1 MPMNS
6 SARAIPADADVRHR
20 ALDPERSFIVQAP
33 AGSGKT
39 ELLVR
44 RFLRLLARV
53 DEPEEIVA
61 LTFTRKAAAEMRARV
76 IDALNDVVADT
87 GDHVAA
93 APARGD
99 ELRSLAHAALRRDA
113 ERGWSLS
120 LYPARLRI
128 TTLDAWCAALV
139 QRMPW
144 SSGFGSPP
152 QVRTDAELMYREAA
166 RATLRLLESDT
177 KVWSQAVDAL
187 LERFDNDLPR
197 LETLLVEMLGH
208 RDQWLRHI
216 VGADVAAA
224 AQRAQ
229 LQTDWEWVV
238 ERELQ
243 KVCATAPAAHI
254 DELNDCASHA
264 LDTAAT
270 ECGAVSD
277 AAGLPGAE
285 AAALPAWRVVAAMLL
300 TKKGT
305 WRKTTSG
312 VRGFAA
318 ATAPAERRDQLK
330 QLLRALPE
338 CPAFEASLGAVSL
351 LPDPEIDAGSWQA
364 YRALYKLLPLA
375 VAQLQ
380 LVFQASGNVD
390 FTEIAQRAAFALGPP
405 DAPTDLA
412 LALDYRLQHLLVDE
426 FQDTSYTQ
434 LDLLS
439 RLSAG
444 WEPEDGRTLF
454 LVGDPMQSIY
464 RFREAEVGIFLRIMR
479 GRFGDLTLESLT
491 LSANFRSQSGLVDW
505 VNTAFAAALPRHPDS
520 ELGAAPFMASTAMH
534 ATQAAAVTVN
544 PQLGN
549 DPQQEAEWVRDVVD
563 AERARAPGGTIAV
576 LVRSRGHLHAII
588 PCLRRAGLRYYGV
601 ELESLATQSAIQD
614 LVALTRALLHP
625 SDSVAWMT
633 VLRAPWCGLTLADLT
648 ALAVRQQEAIVW
660 EAMYDQVALAAISED
675 GRRRVERVRGI
686 VQTALSQRHRQS
698 LRRWLEAVWMALG
711 GPACV
716 DTTALQNTATYFDL
730 LDDLDRAGDLPDL
743 SVLQRALDSLWAAA
757 DVEADGSLQLMTIHK
772 AKGLQFDTVILPGL
786 GRTTRHTEP
795 RLLLWSEVG
804 GVPDDRAR
812 LLLAPL
818 GGQGADAKYAYLRE
832 IDKRKNRLESV
843 RLLYVACTRAAHTQ
857 YLSGHVP
864 VNNDGEP
871 RNPQRGSL
879 LSHIWP
885 AVAAHFAG
893 RRAEPPS
900 QLPSTASA
908 DAVQNISYYR
918 LPANWQL
925 PCAAPAP
932 IPAQAGAGPAAG
944 AMVEFSWAGHT
955 ARHAGILV
963 HEALHRI
970 ADDGLLRWV
979 PERIVA
985 QREYWQARLAVA
997 GVAASE
1003 RAAAVDRVA
1012 RAVTATLQDPR
1023 GRWILNP
1030 EHPQARSEWAL
1041 SAVLDG
1047 QAVDVVL
1054 DRTFVDA
1061 EDVRWIVDFKTGIHA
1076 GGDADAFLD
1085 RELARYRPQLER
1097 YAVML
1102 GKLERR
1108 SIRLGLYFPLL
1119 GGWREWQFRPCDT
1132 PPAAAILGS
1141 RQL

>member
-1 MPMNS
+1 MNS
-6 SARAIPADADVRHR
+6 PAYAVPADADVRHR
-20 ALDPERSFIVQAP
+20 ALNPERSFIVQSP

-76 IDALNDVVADT
+76 IGALDDAVAGS
-87 GDHVAA
+87 GDGVAA
-93 APARGD
+93 ESLFDA
-99 ELRSLAHAALRRDA
+99 ELRDLAQAARRRDT
-113 ERGWSLS
+113 ERGWHLS

-128 TTLDAWCAALV
+128 ATLDAWCASLV

-152 QVRTDAELMYREAA
+152 QVRTDAEPMYREAA

-177 KVWSQAVDAL
+177 KVWSQAVEAL

-216 VGADVAAA
+216 VGGDVAAA
-224 AQRAQ
+224 TQRAQ
-229 LQTDWEWVV
+229 LQADWKWVV

-243 KVCATAPAAHI
+243 KVRAAAPAAEI
-254 DELNDCASHA
+254 DDLNDCAAHA
-264 LDTAAT
+264 LDTEKV
-270 ECGAVSD
+270 ECEAVAD
-277 AAGLPGAE
+277 AAGLPGSE
-285 AAALPAWRVVAAMLL
+285 AAMLPAWRVVAAMLL
-300 TKKGT
+300 TKKGM
-305 WRKTTSG
+305 WRKTTNR
-312 VRGFAA
+312 VPGFAA
-318 ATAPAERRDQLK
+318 ATAPLERRDQLK
-330 QLLRALPE
+330 RLLQELPVY
-338 CPAFEASLGAVSL
+338 PAFEASLGAVL
-351 LPDPEIDAGSWQA
+351 MLPEPEIDVGSWQA
-364 YRALYKLLPLA
+364 HRALYELLPLA

-380 LVFQASGNVD
+380 LIFQASSNVD

-412 LALDYRLQHLLVDE
+412 LALDHRLQHLLVDE

-439 RLSAG
+439 RLTAG
-444 WEPEDGRTLF
+444 WEPGDGRTLF

-464 RFREAEVGIFLRIMR
+464 RFREAEVGIFLQTISD
-479 GRFGDLTLESLT
+479 GFGDLKLESLT

-505 VNTAFAAALPRHPDS
+505 VNMAFAAALPSYPDH
-520 ELGAAPFMASTAMH
+520 ELGAVPFMASI
-534 ATQAAAVTVN
+534 ATQPAGPAAVTLN
-544 PQLGN
+544 PQLDN
-549 DPQQEAEWVRDVVD
+549 DPQQEAEWVCNVVN
-563 AERARAPGGTIAV
+563 AERKRNPDGTIAI
-576 LVRSRGHLHAII
+576 LVRSRGHLRAII
-588 PCLRRAGLRYYGV
+588 PCLRRAGLPFHGV
-601 ELESLATQSAIQD
+601 ELESLATQPAIQD

-633 VLRAPWCGLTLADLT
+633 ILRAPWCGLTLSDLT
-648 ALAVRQQEAIVW
+648 ALAVRQQEASVW
-660 EAMYDQVALAAISED
+660 EALHDEVALATVSED

-686 VQTALSQRHRQS
+686 LQTALSRRHRQS
-698 LRRWLEAVWMALG
+698 LRRWLEAVWMVLG

-716 DTTALQNTATYFDL
+716 DTTALKNTDTYFDL
-730 LDDLDRAGDLPDL
+730 LDDLDRAGDIPDL
-743 SVLQRALDSLWAAA
+743 STLQRALDSLWATA

-786 GRTTRHTEP
+786 GRTTRHTDP

-804 GVPDDRAR
+804 GAPDDRAR

-818 GGQGADAKYAYLRE
+818 GGHGADAKYAYLRD
-832 IDKRKNRLESV
+832 IDKRRNGLEAV
-843 RLLYVACTRAAHTQ
+843 RLLYVACTRAVHTQ
-857 YLSGHVP
+857 YLSGHVT

-871 RNPQRGSL
+871 RSPQRGSL

-885 AVAAHFAG
+885 AVAAQFAAK
-893 RRAEPPS
+893 RSEPPS
-900 QLPSTASA
+900 QLLSAASA
-908 DAVQNISYYR
+908 DAVQNVSYYR
-918 LPANWQL
+918 MPAHWQL
-925 PCAAPAP
+925 PCTAPAT
-932 IPAQAGAGPAAG
+932 IPAPSGAGPAAE
-944 AMVEFSWAGHT
+944 AMVEYSWAGHT
-955 ARHAGILV
+955 ARQAGILV

-970 ADDGLLRWV
+970 AADGFSQWM
-979 PERIVA
+979 PERIQA

-1003 RAAAVDRVA
+1003 RAAAIDRVA
-1012 RAVTATLQDPR
+1012 SAVTATLQDPR

-1030 EHPQARSEWAL
+1030 DHPQARSEWAL
-1041 SAVLDG
+1041 SAVHDG

-1054 DRTFVDA
+1054 DRTFVDV
-1061 EDVRWIVDFKTGIHA
+1061 EGVRWIVDFKIGIHA

-1097 YAVML
+1097 YAAIL

-1119 GGWREWQFRPCDT
+1119 GGWREWPFT
-1132 PPAAAILGS
+1132 S
-1141 RQL
+1141 